1 MQKMKLYAYESKI
14 VKCIVLYIVLSMGI
28 LILGL
33 LTLGLGEDIPY
44 NSYLPYS
51 MLLVIIGVII
61 FIAFLTWLV
70 SQIKKEQF
78 HVFDSD
84 LPYEEYKTFK
94 ASFEN
99 KMNALNTIKETY
111 FKLKEKNDQYEQIIS
126 TKKNAI
132 KALDQSEKSLRSLQ
146 TLLNDFFE
154 KVSQRVNRM
163 IWISDYEGNIIYI
176 NHLGVNYL
184 GSREDTRTIYD
195 IMEISK
201 TQFEL
206 FRARDFENIKYY
218 LKNMQPLNGK
228 SSRIFLD
235 ESLKYIIFM
244 SSISNQEKKMTLN
257 YLKKSRDLHFINEIS
272 KIISGE
278 IAIDSTLQDALDKIA
293 FLGNFTACTIRLIND
308 KEELEVKAK
317 SGYSEEFFIDKKLKT
332 AHSHIG
338 YAFNEN
344 KIITINGIKDT
355 LFDDVLIK
363 KILEREKK
371 IAFIPLTNY
380 DRNLGVMSI
389 VSDYDFDHD
398 TIILLESIS
407 INVTI
412 ALEKILLYD
421 QLKSNYFKT
430 VEAFVTASEIKSE
443 RVKGHSRRVA
453 EICKIFA
460 EKLYLSTT
468 EVDEIYMAGLLHDVG
483 KLAFSDHSIEYYFDV
498 EDHGHLGRK
507 MVEGVGLT
515 KDILEGI
522 EYHHM
527 NYDLTNN
534 KNQDLTEQPYYA
546 QIIRIANDFDLYMH
560 DAGTNKLKPEFIDQM
575 RYFIGKAYSP
585 QFMRILNEI
594 LSEPDNA
601 VLNIYKY
608 EGLNEI

>member
-1 MQKMKLYAYESKI
+1 MHKFKLYAYEIKI
-14 VKCIVLYIVLSMGI
+14 VIRVLQYIVLSMGATLFALI
-28 LILGL
+28 ILGSIEGISL
-33 LTLGLGEDIPY
+33 K
-44 NSYLPYS
+44 SYLPNS
-51 MLLVIIGVII
+51 ILLFFMALIMMVLFFSWVFLQVKKDGLH
-61 FIAFLTWLV
+61 AFGF
-70 SQIKKEQF
+70 E
-78 HVFDSD
+78 
-84 LPYEEYKTFK
+84 LPYEEYQLITKTYQL
-94 ASFEN
+94 
-99 KMNALNTIKETY
+99 KMDELS
-111 FKLKEKNDQYEQIIS
+111 KLKESYFKSKENSDRYEQMLI
-126 TKKNAI
+126 TKLNVV
-132 KALDQSEKSLRSLQ
+132 KALDGSEKSLKALN

-154 KVSQRVNRM
+154 KVSERINRM
-163 IWISDYEGNIIYI
+163 IWITDYDGNVIYI
-176 NHLGVNYL
+176 NELVTKHM
-184 GSREDTRTIYD
+184 GSRDMIQRIYD
-195 IMEISK
+195 IMDISK
-201 TQFEL
+201 DQFEL

-218 LKNMQPLNGK
+218 LKQMPPLNGK
-228 SSRIFLD
+228 SFRIFSG
-235 ESLKYIIFM
+235 ESLKYILFM
-244 SSISNQEKKMTLN
+244 SSVTNQEKKMTLN

-293 FLGNFTACTIRLIND
+293 FLGNFTACTIRLINE

-317 SGYSEEFFIDKKLKT
+317 SGYSDAYFIDKKLKT

-355 LFDDVLIK
+355 LFDDHLIK
-363 KILEREKK
+363 SVLENGKK

-398 TIILLESIS
+398 TMILLESIS

-453 EICKIFA
+453 EICKIIA
-460 EKLYLSTT
+460 EKLYLSAT

-498 EDHGHLGRK
+498 EDHGRLGRK

-515 KDILEGI
+515 NDILEGI
-522 EYHHM
+522 EHHHM

-534 KNQDLTEQPYYA
+534 KSTFLTEQPYYA
-546 QIIRIANDFDLYMH
+546 QIIRLANDFDLYMH
-560 DAGTNKLKPEFIDQM
+560 DEGTDKLKPQFIEKM
-575 RYFIGKAYSP
+575 SYFIGNAYSP

-594 LSEPDNA
+594 LSDPENA

-608 EGLNEI
+608 EGINEV

>member
-1 MQKMKLYAYESKI
+1 MHKFKLYAYELKI
-14 VKCIVLYIVLSMGI
+14 VKRVLQYIVLSMGATLLALI
-28 LILGL
+28 ILGSFEGISL
-33 LTLGLGEDIPY
+33 K
-44 NSYLPYS
+44 SYLPNGIILFMMALI
-51 MLLVIIGVII
+51 MLVLFFSWVLLQVKKDGLHAFGV
-61 FIAFLTWLV
+61 
-70 SQIKKEQF
+70 E
-78 HVFDSD
+78 
-84 LPYEEYKTFK
+84 LPYDEYQLITRAYQLKMDELGQLKEAYFK
-94 ASFEN
+94 
-99 KMNALNTIKETY
+99 IKES
-111 FKLKEKNDQYEQIIS
+111 NDHYEQLLI
-126 TKKNAI
+126 TKLNAV
-132 KALDQSEKSLRSLQ
+132 KALDSSEKSLKALD

-154 KVSQRVNRM
+154 KVSERINRM
-163 IWISDYEGNIIYI
+163 IWITDYDGNVIYI
-176 NHLGVNYL
+176 NEMVIKHMGPRDMIQ
-184 GSREDTRTIYD
+184 SIYD
-195 IMEISK
+195 IMDISK
-201 TQFEL
+201 DQFEL

-218 LKNMQPLNGK
+218 LKQMPPLNGK
-228 SSRIFLD
+228 SFRIFSD
-235 ESLKYIIFM
+235 ESLKYILFM
-244 SSISNQEKKMTLN
+244 SSVTNQEKKMTLN

-293 FLGNFTACTIRLIND
+293 FLGNFTACTIRLINE

-317 SGYSEEFFIDKKLKT
+317 SGYSDAYFIDRKLKT

-344 KIITINGIKDT
+344 KIITINSIKDT
-355 LFDDVLIK
+355 LFDDPLIK
-363 KILEREKK
+363 SVLDNNKK

-398 TIILLESIS
+398 TMILLESIS

-453 EICKIFA
+453 EICKIIA
-460 EKLYLSTT
+460 EKLYLSAT

-498 EDHGHLGRK
+498 EDHGRLGRK

-515 KDILEGI
+515 NDILEGI
-522 EYHHM
+522 EHHHM

-534 KNQDLTEQPYYA
+534 KSIYLTEQPYYA

-560 DAGTNKLKPEFIDQM
+560 DEGTDKLKPQFIEKM
-575 RYFIGKAYSP
+575 SYFIGNAYSP

-594 LSEPDNA
+594 LSDPENA

-608 EGLNEI
+608 EGINEI